1 LASEDAEKTRTRII
15 KAAESVVRTKGVA
28 RMILTE
34 VAEAAGVSKGGLL
47 YHFPSKDALI
57 KGMLSYA
64 IAVFES
70 AAERHCAEDR
80 EPGAWLRGYIMA
92 TFAEPGTETHEESLA
107 WAAIIA
113 SAANNPS
120 LLAPFQDALSKWASR
135 IASDGADPVAAQVIR
150 LAVDGLWFQEAMGL
164 HPLTE
169 PQRSQFVARLIAWSR
184 TMVAA

>member
-1 LASEDAEKTRTRII
+1 
-15 KAAESVVRTKGVA
+15 
-28 RMILTE
+28 MILTE
-34 VAEAAGVSKGGLL
+34 VAETAGVSKGGLL
-47 YHFPSKDALI
+47 YHFPTKEALI

-64 IAVFES
+64 IEVFES
-70 AAERHCAEDR
+70 AAERHCAEDS

-120 LLAPFQDALSKWASR
+120 LLAPFQEALSKWATR

-150 LAVDGLWFQEAMGL
+150 LAVDGLWFQEGMGL
-164 HPLTE
+164 RPLTE
-169 PQRSQFVARLIAWSR
+169 SQRSAFVARLLEWSR
-184 TMVAA
+184 TVAVA